1 MDSQPQHK
9 FSRMAFASHVG
20 YEWNATGEDNSHL
33 QDSWEGTCSGHRL
46 CIQNREENFSLFL
59 SVLQGKVMPV
69 ICTVLSSMMY
79 ARTSGPRS
87 GRSSE
92 GRGCPCRMTVTL
104 ALLSPFS
111 PICPCFQSSCLR
123 YPWVESPTGL
133 ISTSWRQRL
142 ASGVDISDFWGCEDA
157 IAHIC
162 TLILLNKNH
171 FQLGFGVTL
180 PQKHAWTRTH
190 IHKEC
195 PQPLTYLQPLD
206 TTPRGWKPWV
216 LDKRKGISARS
227 CRAEREQ
234 HEGWGKQWD
243 ITSMSKKL
251 TFELFALSVTT
262 LLLVDITSSA
272 QQACIL
278 PFSYNNCSS
287 FLFPDLVSVLDMVKK
302 KRLCSKL
309 PIENESTNAE

>member
-1 MDSQPQHK
+1 MW
-9 FSRMAFASHVG
+9 A
-20 YEWNATGEDNSHL
+20 
-33 QDSWEGTCSGHRL
+33 
-46 CIQNREENFSLFL
+46 
-59 SVLQGKVMPV
+59 
-69 ICTVLSSMMY
+69 
-79 ARTSGPRS
+79 TSGMLQERTTPICRTPERAHAQGTGCAYRIGKKTSRFFCQSYREKSCLSFALCFPPRCTP
-87 GRSSE
+87 GPAAQDQA
-92 GRGCPCRMTVTL
+92 GVQKDGGVPL

-111 PICPCFQSSCLR
+111 PICPCSQSSCLR

-162 TLILLNKNH
+162 TSILLNKNH

-216 LDKRKGISARS
+216 LDKRKGISAHS

-234 HEGWGKQWD
+234 NEGWGKQWD
-243 ITSMSKKL
+243 ITSMTKKL